1 MKGWIL
7 YRDNNTEFLKKSY
20 AVKRLVEESEQ
31 FGVGLEIISPSR
43 IDLTVTREDRKSIL
57 LDGKPVA
64 LPDFII
70 PRMGAFTSYFDLA
83 VIRHFERLGVT
94 SFNSS
99 ESIETVRDKL
109 FSHQILAARN
119 LPVPKTMLVKF
130 PVNVDLVEKRLGF
143 PVIVKTLYGS
153 QGSGVFLC
161 ESKKHF
167 LDLVQL
173 VEATKGEANIILQE
187 FIANSK
193 GRDLRVFTIGGRAIA
208 CVERIAT
215 NGDFKAN
222 FSQGGTVRPYEITPE
237 IEWLAVE
244 TSRIFNLDIA
254 GIDLLFDGDHFKVCE
269 ANSAP
274 GFEAIEESIGIN
286 MPKEI
291 FHFIRIRLGLYKK
304 QSKKEETLIP
314 IVPTNTG
321 GVDLP
326 EFFQQ

>member
-7 YRDNNTEFLKKSY
+7 YKDNVGFLKPSY
-20 AVKRLVEESEQ
+20 AVKRLVEESERL
-31 FGVGLEIISPSR
+31 GVSLEIINPNR
-43 IDLTVTREDRKSIL
+43 LELTVTREDRKSIL
-57 LDGKPVA
+57 LDGEPVA

-70 PRMGAFTSYFDLA
+70 PRMGAFTNYFDLA
-83 VIRHFERLGVT
+83 VIRHLERLGVK

-99 ESIETVRDKL
+99 ESVETVKDKL
-109 FSHQILAARN
+109 YSQQILAERG

-143 PVIVKTLYGS
+143 PVVVKTLYGS

-161 ESKKHF
+161 ESKKQF
-167 LDLVQL
+167 LNLIEL
-173 VEATKGEANIILQE
+173 VEATKASAHIILQE
-187 FIANSK
+187 FISDSK

-208 CVERIAT
+208 CVERKAAE
-215 NGDFKAN
+215 GEFKAN
-222 FSQGGTVRPYEITPE
+222 FSQGGKVKPFEITPE

-244 TSRIFNLDIA
+244 TSRIFNLDIS

-274 GFEAIEESIGIN
+274 GFQAIEQSMDIN

-291 FHFIRIRLGLYKK
+291 FHFIRIRLGIFQKTEEEL
-304 QSKKEETLIP
+304 KEKDDDCDE
-314 IVPTNTG
+314 NQ
-321 GVDLP
+321 DARH
-326 EFFQQ
+326 